1 MVDETWLENELRLL
15 DRSPAE
21 NAPSELP
28 VYQPEVA
35 CVASMSLNAFAH
47 FSTQPN
53 TICALPAIPNATGAT
68 VGHSWIN
75 VASFCASV

>member
-15 DRSPAE
+15 DRSFAE

-35 CVASMSLNAFAH
+35 RVASMSLNALAH

-53 TICALPAIPNATGAT
+53 TIA
-68 VGHSWIN
+68 
-75 VASFCASV
+75 